1 MKTQKG
7 FTLVELVVVILIL
20 GILSAVAIPKF
31 ISLETDARK
40 ASIEGLYG
48 SVQAANAMVH
58 ALAVAQ
64 GKTTATGQTITG
76 VEGVPSFTVD
86 YGYPTTTTIDTA
98 VTYDGTKYGFG
109 SGVFTLTGAPVP
121 ATCSVTFTA
130 ATSSGGVI
138 TPAGVA
144 LNTAGC

>member
-1 MKTQKG
+1 
-7 FTLVELVVVILIL
+7 
-20 GILSAVAIPKF
+20 
-31 ISLETDARK
+31 
-40 ASIEGLYG
+40 
-48 SVQAANAMVH
+48 MVH

-64 GKTTATGQTITG
+64 GKATGASETITG
-76 VEGVPSFTVD
+76 VEGVPSFTVA
-86 YGYPTTTTIDTA
+86 YGYPTTTTIANA
-98 VTYDGTKYGFG
+98 VTYDTTKYGFG
-109 SGVFTLTGAPVP
+109 SGVFTLTGAPTP